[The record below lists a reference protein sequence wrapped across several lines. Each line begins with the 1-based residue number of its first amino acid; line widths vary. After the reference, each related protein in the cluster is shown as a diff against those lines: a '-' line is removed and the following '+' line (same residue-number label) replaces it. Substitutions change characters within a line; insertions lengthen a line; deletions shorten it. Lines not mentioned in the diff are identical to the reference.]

1 MYNQKKLKTFKRVSL
16 IVVIIFAVLVVGG
29 IGFTIGMSG
38 KQAAIKQVEKPKV
51 VVDTK
56 KLSDST
62 VNKFLI
68 AYYTKKD
75 LGENDNRYKP
85 LMTDSMYNQATSN
98 EKLPVNQAYKGYV
111 IDQVFSKADI
121 YINQKDLTAI
131 CNVTYKNTQLTK
143 LNSKVGALFDQPN
156 KVTIRLTFLQQ
167 GKKYLVNNLE
177 AITLVEP
184 DGTTSANSYPTAP
197 AAPSSSSSSMSM
209 SSSSTVSSSPSPSS
223 SSEVSTT
230 KEK

>member
-38 KQAAIKQVEKPKV
+38 KQVAIKQVEKPKV
-51 VVDTK
+51 IVDTK

-156 KVTIRLTFLQQ
+156 RVTIRLMFLQQ

-177 AITLVEP
+177 A
-184 DGTTSANSYPTAP
+184 SF
-197 AAPSSSSSSMSM
+197 
-209 SSSSTVSSSPSPSS
+209 
-223 SSEVSTT
+223 
-230 KEK
+230 

>member
-1 MYNQKKLKTFKRVSL
+1 
-16 IVVIIFAVLVVGG
+16 
-29 IGFTIGMSG
+29 
-38 KQAAIKQVEKPKV
+38 
-51 VVDTK
+51 K

-75 LGENDNRYKP
+75 LGENDNRYKL

-143 LNSKVGALFDQPN
+143 LN
-156 KVTIRLTFLQQ
+156 
-167 GKKYLVNNLE
+167 
-177 AITLVEP
+177 
-184 DGTTSANSYPTAP
+184 
-197 AAPSSSSSSMSM
+197 
-209 SSSSTVSSSPSPSS
+209 
-223 SSEVSTT
+223 
-230 KEK
+230 

>member
-1 MYNQKKLKTFKRVSL
+1 MYNNKKIKTFKRVSL
-16 IVVIIFAVLVVGG
+16 TILIIFSILVVGG

-38 KQAAIKQVEKPKV
+38 KQAAIKQVQKPKV
-51 VVDTK
+51 VADTK

-85 LMTDSMYNQATSN
+85 LMTEQMYNQSISD

-111 IDQVFSKADI
+111 IDQVFTKADI
-121 YINQKDLTAI
+121 YVNQKDLTAI
-131 CNVTYKNTQLTK
+131 CNVSYKNTQLSK
-143 LNSKVGALFDQPN
+143 LNSKEGALFDQPN
-156 KVTIRLTFLQQ
+156 KVTVRLTFVKQ

-177 AITLVEP
+177 IITLVEP
-184 DGTTSANSYPTAP
+184 DGTTSANSYQTAP
-197 AAPSSSSSSMSM
+197 TPPSSSSSSSM
-209 SSSSTVSSSPSPSS
+209 VVS
-223 SSEVSTT
+223 
-230 KEK
+230 KEEKAK

>member
-38 KQAAIKQVEKPKV
+38 KQVAIKQVEKPKV
-51 VVDTK
+51 IVDTK

-85 LMTDSMYNQATSN
+85 LMTDRKS
-98 EKLPVNQAYKGYV
+98 VV
-111 IDQVFSKADI
+111 
-121 YINQKDLTAI
+121 
-131 CNVTYKNTQLTK
+131 
-143 LNSKVGALFDQPN
+143 
-156 KVTIRLTFLQQ
+156 
-167 GKKYLVNNLE
+167 
-177 AITLVEP
+177 
-184 DGTTSANSYPTAP
+184 
-197 AAPSSSSSSMSM
+197 
-209 SSSSTVSSSPSPSS
+209 
-223 SSEVSTT
+223 
-230 KEK
+230 